1 MGSIVDPGAA
11 NADADKAGVADD
23 DVGDVRVLICGDYQ
37 WAADADADLADDADN
52 EDDADGVHIRGVR
65 PGAWQQPST
74 GLLKDRPKRQQLNAL
89 INSVLLVVK
98 EK

>member
-1 MGSIVDPGAA
+1 MLMTKVSMGSIVDPGAA
-11 NADADKAGVADD
+11 DA
-23 DVGDVRVLICGDYQ
+23 
-37 WAADADADLADDADN
+37 DADN

-89 INSVLLVVK
+89 INSVLLVVNQ
-98 EK
+98 

>member
-1 MGSIVDPGAA
+1 MLMMNVLKGSIVDPGT
-11 NADADKAGVADD
+11 
-23 DVGDVRVLICGDYQ
+23 
-37 WAADADADLADDADN
+37 ADADADLADDADN

-89 INSVLLVVK
+89 INSVLLVVNQWYTGSIP
-98 EK
+98 

>member
-1 MGSIVDPGAA
+1 MFNIYNGNTHKSIVLD
-11 NADADKAGVADD
+11 
-23 DVGDVRVLICGDYQ
+23 
-37 WAADADADLADDADN
+37 
-52 EDDADGVHIRGVR
+52 EADGADVVFDGDDGEDRVHIRGVR